1 MPQTTSPALSWV
13 CPSCGRRV
21 PSKVDGCRCGFV
33 QTEMPA
39 TPQSAPMPAG
49 PGQSAVWA
57 ALRSAAVMV
66 AAIAAIAAGVWFTSS
81 RPPAAPSP
89 GAAPP
94 HTSTAAAPV
103 RPSQPVQPAP
113 GPHPAD
119 ASAARVPLSV
129 QVATLPPPTPATDAA
144 PASLEDVISR
154 AMPAVVRVETGA
166 GTGSGFFVT
175 PDTILTNAHVVSGST
190 SVTIRR
196 AGGSSAPARV
206 DTTAADIDV
215 AVLHLMNPEAN
226 QPTLAMGSATRV
238 RAGQEVIA
246 LGSPL
251 GVFQN
256 TVTRGIVSA
265 VRQMGALTLV
275 QTDAAIN
282 PGNSGGPLL
291 DRTGEVIGITS
302 LNIPSRQGLGFAI
315 AIDHARSL
323 LDGTRQAQASTGT
336 PLTSLTQALA
346 SNPAPPD
353 SEALRQQGAHDYEQ
367 AIAQLA
373 LRADS
378 LDGRW
383 RSFTGACYRGRVTG
397 SFDHEWFALW
407 DPRAMQGAVSP
418 GCGGEFDD
426 IRRLAEDIRHEV
438 SAVGEAARRADVY
451 PGTRRDALRK
461 YRLDYAGWG
470 R

>member
-1 MPQTTSPALSWV
+1 MPQTTSPALTWV

-21 PSKVDGCRCGFV
+21 PSRVNGCRCGFV
-33 QTEMPA
+33 QAEVPA
-39 TPQSAPMPAG
+39 PFHSAPITAVA
-49 PGQSAVWA
+49 GQSTMRAVM
-57 ALRSAAVMV
+57 RSAVVV
-66 AAIAAIAAGVWFTSS
+66 AAIAVSVAGVWFTNR
-81 RPPAAPSP
+81 RPPAVPSP
-89 GAAPP
+89 AAAPP
-94 HTSTAAAPV
+94 PTSTAAAPV
-103 RPSQPVQPAP
+103 RRSQPLQPAS
-113 GPHPAD
+113 GSYPAD
-119 ASAARVPLSV
+119 APAVTVPV
-129 QVATLPPPTPATDAA
+129 IVPFPPISRPMPATDAA
-144 PASLEDVISR
+144 PTSLEEVVSR
-154 AMPAVVRVETGA
+154 AMPAVVRVETGS
-166 GTGSGFFVT
+166 GTGSGFFVA

-196 AGGSSAPARV
+196 AGGSSAAARV

-215 AVLHLMNPEAN
+215 AALHLMNPDAN

-265 VRQMGALTLV
+265 VRQMGAVTLV

-291 DRTGEVIGITS
+291 DRAGEVIGITS
-302 LNIPSRQGLGFAI
+302 LNIPSHQGLGFAI
-315 AIDHARSL
+315 AIDHAKSL
-323 LDGTRQAQASTGT
+323 LDGKRPTQTSAET
-336 PLTSLTQALA
+336 PLTTLSQALA
-346 SNPAPPD
+346 SNSAPSGSD
-353 SEALRQQGAHDYEQ
+353 TQRQQGASAFEQ
-367 AIAQLA
+367 AMAQLA

-378 LDGRW
+378 LDRRW
-383 RSFTGACYRGRVTG
+383 RSFTGACYEGRVTG
-397 SFDHEWFALW
+397 SFDRGWFALW
-407 DPRAMQGAVSP
+407 EPRAMQGVLSQ
-418 GCGGEFDD
+418 GCGSELND

-438 SAVGEAARRADVY
+438 SALGEAARRADVY

-461 YRLDYAGWG
+461 YRLDYSGWE

>member
-1 MPQTTSPALSWV
+1 MLDTTSPALIWV

-21 PSKVDGCRCGFV
+21 PSKVNGCRCGFV
-33 QTEMPA
+33 QAEMPA
-39 TPQSAPMPAG
+39 TFYGTPMPAA
-49 PGQSAVWA
+49 PGQSAW
-57 ALRSAAVMV
+57 LGFAAVVV
-66 AAIAAIAAGVWFTSS
+66 AAIIATTVGVWFTNR
-81 RPPAAPSP
+81 RPPVPSPTAAPQP
-89 GAAPP
+89 
-94 HTSTAAAPV
+94 TSTAAAPV
-103 RPSQPVQPAP
+103 RTYSLGPAEAPAATVPV
-113 GPHPAD
+113 
-119 ASAARVPLSV
+119 SVPV
-129 QVATLPPPTPATDAA
+129 TTLPRPMPATDAA
-144 PASLEDVISR
+144 YASLEDVISR
-154 AMPAVVRVETGA
+154 AMPAVVRVETGT
-166 GTGSGFFVT
+166 GTGSGFFVA

-215 AVLHLMNPEAN
+215 AVLHLVNPDAN

-246 LGSPL
+246 LGAPL

-265 VRQMGALTLV
+265 LRQIGAVTLV

-291 DRTGEVIGITS
+291 DRAGEVIGITS
-302 LNIPSRQGLGFAI
+302 LNIPSQQGLGFAI
-315 AIDHARSL
+315 AIDHAKSL
-323 LDGTRQAQASTGT
+323 LDGKRPVQMSAET
-336 PLTSLTQALA
+336 PLTNLSQALA
-346 SNPAPPD
+346 PNAAPSSSD
-353 SEALRQQGAHDYEQ
+353 TLRQQGASAYEQ
-367 AIAQLA
+367 AVAQLA

-383 RSFTGACYRGRVTG
+383 RSFTGACYEGRVTG
-397 SFDHEWFALW
+397 SFDRQWFALW
-407 DPRAMQGAVSP
+407 EPRAMQGVLSQ
-418 GCGGEFDD
+418 GCGSELND
-426 IRRLAEDIRHEV
+426 IRRLAEDIRREV
-438 SAVGEAARRADVY
+438 GAAGETARRADVY

-461 YRLDYAGWG
+461 HRLDYAGWG